1 MNIKKFALT
10 LLSVLSAT
18 SLWAAPEHIYSALPY
33 EPATPHEFQ
42 SDWEGKLVIH
52 PEAFGTFDLTNYKYS
67 VSVKTDTGVQVGFA
81 QWSDND
87 TKESNFSQE
96 DDGVKGEFTVELS
109 SARVRSMVDEGYCLQ
124 FNKGGTGKLYYVRLV
139 TTERDPSEVEID
151 FSAKGFTTQG
161 TKIIDGNGNEFVP
174 RGLNFSYAWHT
185 GDWWV
190 FASAKE
196 KGCNA
201 LRVNISNGGESW
213 MSYTSSSALESIIY
227 ECEKRKMVVMPCP
240 QDGTCQ
246 DDDDV
251 LTRAVDYWIGAKD
264 VMNRHIGSA
273 ILNISN
279 EWYSKGDETS
289 SESELQDAAKYWSEN
304 YVKAVKRLR
313 EARIKNLI
321 VVDVSGCGQG
331 APILRVKKADGTLYA
346 QDIIDADPDHNIAF
360 SIHMYHVSGRTPE
373 IATRNIKG
381 ALDLNVPVML
391 GEYAFEHKA
400 HLSYPVGGPIAW
412 KDVQK
417 YTYENNVGWFVWS
430 WSGNGGDAE
439 TCDMFDGNGNIL
451 ENGKCMLW
459 GEYGIE
465 RTSTECTI
473 FSTHPGGP
481 GLAYQYPTGPFEHEI
496 YNPDGGHGYEGEI
509 EEPEPDTP
517 LEYEEAVAV
526 TPDSET
532 GNNSAQWNHVYIVNP
547 ATFQS
552 MNIAKDGKLS
562 FRLTGDGN
570 QPEAAAY
577 HNHTEEGYDHNANG
591 SDHLVG
597 DLQQGKYYYV
607 TVGDEYTKDARL
619 TEDHVNALKTYGLRV
634 DASYSNLAEL
644 KYSAPKTTTA
654 IDDIESEISTE
665 PDAIYTLSG
674 IRVSEMRPGEIY
686 IVVRN
691 GHATKEL
698 HR

>member
-18 SLWAAPEHIYSALPY
+18 SLWAAPEHVYSALPY

-52 PEAFGTFDLTNYKYS
+52 PEAFGSFDLTKYKYS

-96 DDGVKGEFTVELS
+96 DDGVSGEFTVELS
-109 SARVRSMVDEGYCLQ
+109 PARVRSMVNDGYCLQ

-151 FSAKGFTTQG
+151 FSAKGFTTRG

-190 FASAKE
+190 FKSAKE

-213 MSYTSSSALESIIY
+213 MSYTSPSTLESIIY

-246 DDDDV
+246 DGADV

-304 YVKAVKRLR
+304 YVTAVKRLR
-313 EARIKNLI
+313 EAGIKNLI

-400 HLSYPVGGPIAW
+400 HLNYPVGGPIAW

-417 YTYENNVGWFVWS
+417 YTCENNVGWFVWS

-439 TCDMFDGNGNIL
+439 TCDMFDGNGDIL

-496 YNPDGGHGYEGEI
+496 YNPAGGHGYEGEI
-509 EEPEPDTP
+509 EEPETGTYKDP
-517 LEYEEAVAV
+517 VAIV
-526 TPDSET
+526 HDSET
-532 GNNSAQWNHVYIVNP
+532 GDNTEQWNHVYTISP
-547 ATFQS
+547 ETFADHD
-552 MNIAKDGKLS
+552 IAKGGKLS
-562 FRLTGDGN
+562 ITLNGDGSN
-570 QPEAAAY
+570 PEAAAY
-577 HNHTEEGYDHNANG
+577 YNHTEAGYDHNANG
-591 SDHLVG
+591 SDHLIG
-597 DLQQGKYYYV
+597 DYHDGPYYYV
-607 TVGDEYTKDARL
+607 SVGDEYKKETVLTQAHVDAL
-619 TEDHVNALKTYGLRV
+619 TTNGLRI
-634 DASYSNLAEL
+634 DASHSNLGTVSYAALDVTLEV
-644 KYSAPKTTTA
+644 
-654 IDDIESEISTE
+654 DDIAGDTDATAT

-674 IRVSEMRPGEIY
+674 IRVGEMRPGEIY
-686 IVVRN
+686 IIVRN
-691 GHATKEL
+691 GRATKEL